1 MNVEKELRK
10 WLETNISS
18 RKQNKSRDV
27 QAVLL
32 HYGFG
37 DMAWPT
43 LEQIGEQ
50 LSIGTR
56 ERVRQVLNSTF
67 KSKAT
72 IDDFPILSS
81 ALEEINRNDFDAVS
95 QVRAKLIR
103 SGIISES
110 TRIRGLLNLGSDLN
124 AIGDYELVDHELSK
138 LSRLEAE
145 FDEKA
150 FVGTKAA
157 IKELSSAYKRAKTLP
172 GLLGLASRE
181 ALYDSIGS
189 QAAEKIWRFM
199 ELSANVEFIE
209 DGSEHWYIF
218 ENRDN
223 TLVNNCEKIFS
234 LSDEVETEKL
244 AEALGNSLRR
254 RSHKYEYPNASII
267 LRWIEQSKWF
277 EISGPTSRFLGHR
290 APLTEIESAVVA
302 YLAGKGPVK
311 YPPLKNHLLGLGFS
325 KPNID
330 KAVTASPLVYVD
342 KTGLRKTY
350 TYTLISEAPLSGQQS
365 VDSDHR
371 YKAFRN
377 RLKRLLA
384 SGGTEVLREQLARR
398 EQAVLRE
405 WLFGEKLTEKCA
417 ICGKEFSVN
426 ALVTAH
432 KKQRS
437 QCTGSEKTD
446 PRIVFPLC
454 LFGCD
459 YLYETGV
466 SKIINGQVVSV
477 YEESCHTAEF
487 LAAKAVHGNVI
498 DEKWL
503 RGKSSY
509 FEEV

>member
-10 WLETNISS
+10 WLETNIPS

-157 IKELSSAYKRAKTLP
+157 ITELGSAYKRAKTLP

-209 DGSEHWYIF
+209 DGSERWYIF

-234 LSDEVETEKL
+234 LSDE
-244 AEALGNSLRR
+244 
-254 RSHKYEYPNASII
+254 
-267 LRWIEQSKWF
+267 
-277 EISGPTSRFLGHR
+277 
-290 APLTEIESAVVA
+290 IESKNSPRHLAIHYVDAVISTSIRTQVLFLDGLNSQSGLK
-302 YLAGKGPVK
+302 YLALP
-311 YPPLKNHLLGLGFS
+311 LGFW
-325 KPNID
+325 
-330 KAVTASPLVYVD
+330 VTA
-342 KTGLRKTY
+342 
-350 TYTLISEAPLSGQQS
+350 
-365 VDSDHR
+365 
-371 YKAFRN
+371 
-377 RLKRLLA
+377 
-384 SGGTEVLREQLARR
+384 
-398 EQAVLRE
+398 
-405 WLFGEKLTEKCA
+405 
-417 ICGKEFSVN
+417 
-426 ALVTAH
+426 
-432 KKQRS
+432 
-437 QCTGSEKTD
+437 
-446 PRIVFPLC
+446 PR
-454 LFGCD
+454 
-459 YLYETGV
+459 
-466 SKIINGQVVSV
+466 
-477 YEESCHTAEF
+477 
-487 LAAKAVHGNVI
+487 
-498 DEKWL
+498 
-503 RGKSSY
+503 
-509 FEEV
+509 